1 MGTPKIPRG
10 GPRMADTEFVYFKC
24 IEVHQPIGTF
34 YVGSMNFNQVTLIAY
49 ADVRRIQDRDLE
61 RYIGIQRPLEDSR
74 VKELRNY
81 VKTIDS
87 SFPTSVILA
96 ISSENAAYDS
106 EGSIMRIT
114 RGIEVAKII
123 DGQHR
128 IAGLLNYE
136 GPPFQLNVTI
146 FVDMDLEDQALLFAT
161 INLKQTRVRKS
172 LAYDLFEFAES
183 RSPQKTCHNIA
194 KLFNLREGSPLRG
207 RIKILGRA
215 TGRQLEN
222 LTQAT
227 VVERLIKYISV
238 DPMKDRDIVKR
249 GGELTRATKF
259 DERDAKLIFR
269 NMFIDD
275 RDEDIALV
283 VWNLLNAAARK
294 WPVAW
299 NTVQPGYVLN
309 RSTGFAALMRILPEI
324 YLDLEAVG
332 TVPSVDAF
340 ASYFDRVNLSDA
352 EFNKEVF
359 IPGTGGETRLYNAFA
374 IAMKFKDVV

>member
-1 MGTPKIPRG
+1 
-10 GPRMADTEFVYFKC
+10 MADGEFVYFKC
-24 IEVHQPIGTF
+24 IEVRQPIGTF

-49 ADVRRIQDRDLE
+49 ADVRRIQDRDVE

-74 VKELRNY
+74 VKELRKY
-81 VKTIDS
+81 VKTVDS

-96 ISSENAAYDS
+96 VSSEHAAYDS
-106 EGSIMRIT
+106 DNGIMRIT
-114 RGIEVAKII
+114 KEIEVAKII

-227 VVERLIKYISV
+227 VVERLIKYISA
-238 DPMKDRDIVKR
+238 DPMKDRDIIKR
-249 GGELTRATKF
+249 GGDLARATKY
-259 DERDAKLIFR
+259 DERDAKLVFR

-283 VWNLLNAAARK
+283 VWNLLAAAAKK

-299 NTVQPGYVLN
+299 NTVEPGYVLN
-309 RSTGFAALMRILPEI
+309 RSTGFAALMRILPDI

-332 TVPSVDAF
+332 TVPPVDAF
-340 ASYFDRVNLSDA
+340 ATYFDRVNLNDA
-352 EFNKEVF
+352 EFTKEVF
-359 IPGTGGETRLYNAFA
+359 IPGTGGETRLYHAFA
-374 IAMKFKDVV
+374 AAMRFENGSAGEL